1 MPSSFE
7 GKYNIP
13 QGILIIACVAFHSC
27 SGLTSVTIPNSVKT
41 IEEHAFYNC
50 SGLTSVTIPNSV
62 TSLDEATFARCS
74 GLKSVYVKWKDADKI
89 PSLNSSYAFP
99 YSTCDLYVPYG
110 TKSIYQGKDYWKD
123 FKSII
128 EPSGQTVKISA
139 AKYGTFGSQYAARI
153 PEGVSAYTAT
163 VNGSTVTMTKI
174 KTGVIPGDCGV
185 ILYAESGDY
194 TLAPNAEVDQI
205 EGNQLVAV
213 TDRTYTCTGEDV
225 GKVYYLGL
233 DNESKAT
240 FICLNENGTI
250 PVGKAYL
257 KLNAALDAG
266 AKLDV
271 VFGDEPTGIQTIDN
285 GQLTIDNSKAYNLNG
300 VRVNANYKG
309 IIIMNG
315 KKYMN
320 K

>member
-1 MPSSFE
+1 LWL
-7 GKYNIP
+7 
-13 QGILIIACVAFHSC
+13 ILSLIRVY
-27 SGLTSVTIPNSVKT
+27 LKN
-41 IEEHAFYNC
+41 
-50 SGLTSVTIPNSV
+50 VTIPNSV
-62 TSLDEATFARCS
+62 TSIGDHAFYNCDGLTNVTIPNSVTAIGDAPFAAS
-74 GLKSVYVKWKDADKI
+74 SNLSSAYVKWKDADKI
-89 PSLNSSYAFP
+89 PSLNSSYDFP
-99 YSTCDLYVPYG
+99 YSTCDLYVPTG
-110 TKSIYQGKDYWKD
+110 TKTIYEGKDYWKT

-128 EPSGQTVKISA
+128 EPSGQTVKISG
-139 AKYGTFGSQYAARI
+139 AKYGTFGSRYAVAI

-163 VNGSTVTMTKI
+163 VDGSTVTMTKI
-174 KTGVIPGDCGV
+174 QGGVIPGDCGV
-185 ILYAESGDY
+185 ILYAEPGDY
-194 TLAPNAEVDQI
+194 TFAPNAEVDQI

-257 KLNAALDAG
+257 KIDEPIEAG
-266 AKLDV
+266 AKLDL
-271 VFGDEPTGIQTIDN
+271 VFEDTPTGITSYENDN
-285 GQLTIDNSKAYNLNG
+285 ENFKAMPEGKRVYNLQG
-300 VRVNANYKG
+300 VRVNEAYKG
-309 IIIMNG
+309 IVIMNG